1 MVRKRKGAL
10 LIIIKGSFYY
20 LQWAWG
26 DISFLLK
33 ELKFSSLMKQ
43 TYTTRIEMVIIL
55 FGVLRRIILHV
66 SQGLCVSLNM
76 TLDNT
81 TMVI

>member
-1 MVRKRKGAL
+1 
-10 LIIIKGSFYY
+10 
-20 LQWAWG
+20 
-26 DISFLLK
+26 
-33 ELKFSSLMKQ
+33 MKQ
-43 TYTTRIEMVIIL
+43 TYTIRIEMVIIL
-55 FGVLRRIILHV
+55 FGFLRRKSLHV

>member
-1 MVRKRKGAL
+1 MAA
-10 LIIIKGSFYY
+10 IINKGSIYY

-26 DISFLLK
+26 DMSFLLK
-33 ELKFSSLMKQ
+33 VLKISSLMKQ
-43 TYTTRIEMVIIL
+43 TYTIRIEMVIIL
-55 FGVLRRIILHV
+55 FGFLRRISLHV
-66 SQGLCVSLNM
+66 SQGHCVSLNM